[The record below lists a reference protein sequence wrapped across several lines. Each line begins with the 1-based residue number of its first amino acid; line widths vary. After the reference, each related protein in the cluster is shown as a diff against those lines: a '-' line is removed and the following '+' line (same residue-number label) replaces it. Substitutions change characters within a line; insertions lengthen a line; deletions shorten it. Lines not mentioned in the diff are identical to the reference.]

1 MERGLAP
8 GGAAFAA
15 IPWGQPRQSTNESR
29 FMMRIVSM
37 LAVLL
42 ALLQAPALAVPV
54 ASVVTTGLRFPEGT
68 VFVGNTLYFVDYAA
82 SAVYRLDDDLPVR
95 IWQQGGCGAN
105 GLLEYHGG
113 LLVACYDDG
122 TLRQITLDGEAVGTV
137 DSTAAG
143 EHFDRPNDLAAD
155 GKGGAYFTASGG
167 DEGTPGKVFHMPR
180 SATHPLEVASGLQNA
195 NGIALSPDGKT
206 LYLGESA
213 KDRILQY
220 RVAPDGT
227 LSQRQVFID
236 LDAAG
241 LAAAPRHTPDGIRT
255 DKAGSVFVSLYNG
268 GGFAIL
274 DPHAT
279 LVSEVALPGRHHSNL
294 ALSPDGREVYGTLVD
309 DDPLQGPAG
318 GLYRVANPL
327 LP

>member
-1 MERGLAP
+1 
-8 GGAAFAA
+8 
-15 IPWGQPRQSTNESR
+15 
-29 FMMRIVSM
+29 MRTVSI

-82 SAVYRLDDDLPVR
+82 SAVYRLQDDVPVPV
-95 IWQQGGCGAN
+95 WQQDGCGAN
-105 GLLEYHGG
+105 GLLAYRGG

-122 TLRQITLDGEAVGTV
+122 TLRQITLDGNPVNTIDA
-137 DSTAAG
+137 TAAG
-143 EHFDRPNDLAAD
+143 ERFDRPNDLAAD

-167 DEGTPGKVFHMPR
+167 DEGTSGKVYYLPR
-180 SATHPLEVASGLQNA
+180 GAAHPAQVATGLQNA

-213 KDRILQY
+213 RDRILQY
-220 RVAPDGT
+220 KVAPDGT
-227 LSQRQVFID
+227 LGQRQLFID

-241 LAAAPRHTPDGIRT
+241 LADAPRHTPDGIRI
-255 DKAGSVFVSLYNG
+255 DKAGNVFVSLYNG

-274 DPHAT
+274 DPHAR
-279 LVSEVALPGRHHSNL
+279 LVSQVALPGSHHSNL
-294 ALSPDGREVYGTLVD
+294 ALSPDGHMVYGTLVD
-309 DDPLQGPAG
+309 DDPLRGPAG